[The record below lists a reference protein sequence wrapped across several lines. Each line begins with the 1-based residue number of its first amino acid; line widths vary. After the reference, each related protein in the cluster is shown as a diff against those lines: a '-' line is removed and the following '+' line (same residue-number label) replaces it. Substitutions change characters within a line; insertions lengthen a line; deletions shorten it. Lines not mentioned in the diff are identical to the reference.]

1 MPRVPTRRS
10 AAPERRKSTARR
22 PRDSGRTR
30 EPPRDSGGA
39 VADGGADGA
48 GGAGGGAAT
57 QGRAALTAARRGRPQ
72 SANGSTSSKRT
83 RRLGGT
89 GRRGPLLL
97 PASTRRRF
105 AAERIT
111 SARRPEAISP
121 PRA

>member
-48 GGAGGGAAT
+48 GGDAAT
-57 QGRAALTAARRGRPQ
+57 HGRAARKAARRGRPQ